1 MDNNNILEIRGL
13 KSYFFTEK
21 GTAPAVDGVDIDIP
35 KGQIVGLVG
44 ESGCGKSMTVRSVMG
59 LLKYPGRVVGG
70 SILFDGEEIAG
81 LPENKLRD
89 ICGRDISMIFQEPMT
104 SLNPVVKVGKQVR
117 GGPRQPAPPR
127 GSAAG
132 PRPAPRRKGPPP
144 PVPGAP
150 GPRPAG

>member
-59 LLKYPGRVVGG
+59 LLKYPGRVVEG

-117 GGPRQPAPPR
+117 ETLLVHNR
-127 GSAAG
+127 GISKTEAKAQVIEMF
-132 PRPAPRRKGPPP
+132 RKED
-144 PVPGAP
+144 GADE
-150 GPRPAG
+150 